1 MSDIDKRSGSGP
13 DSRQLLCVAPDN
25 KKVKCNG
32 GVTIGIV
39 IQIKILYSS
48 YEHHHHHYN
57 SVLERMLFNIMIRDC
72 TQVLC
77 AVMDPII
84 SECCAVVRVGYHF
97 KFLTC

>member
-39 IQIKILYSS
+39 IQIKILYS
-48 YEHHHHHYN
+48 
-57 SVLERMLFNIMIRDC
+57 I
-72 TQVLC
+72 QVMSP
-77 AVMDPII
+77 AP
-84 SECCAVVRVGYHF
+84 SWKECCLYHD
-97 KFLTC
+97 

>member
-39 IQIKILYSS
+39 IQIKILYSIQVMS
-48 YEHHHHHYN
+48 TTTA
-57 SVLERMLFNIMIRDC
+57 IT
-72 TQVLC
+72 TQ
-77 AVMDPII
+77 
-84 SECCAVVRVGYHF
+84 SWKECC
-97 KFLTC
+97 LIS